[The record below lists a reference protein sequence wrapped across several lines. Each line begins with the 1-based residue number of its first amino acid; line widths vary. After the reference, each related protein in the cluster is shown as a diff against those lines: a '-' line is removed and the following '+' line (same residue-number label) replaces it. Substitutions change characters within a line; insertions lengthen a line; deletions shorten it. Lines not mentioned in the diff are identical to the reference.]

1 MLRAAMRSGLLH
13 IAVIV
18 AAYVGLPHLLEEA
31 PTAENVIVVDMVQ
44 VAEQRNL
51 PNRMIEPEPQ
61 PEPEPEPVKQ
71 EAPKVEPPPP
81 PPPPEAA
88 EAPPPV
94 PAPEPAAEPTPPPEP
109 EIAAPAPAP
118 EPTPEPE
125 PEPLAAEAAPLPAEI
140 DRPIRKPEPPSP
152 LDFEQALK
160 SLEAAASEPPQPRR
174 EPEPEPAPP
183 AAADPIET
191 LLAAADTPFRRD
203 APLSM
208 TEIDNIREQ
217 IRRNWNV
224 PAGARDAQITE
235 VTLRIQLAQ
244 DGTVRRVE
252 VVDQE
257 RMRRDPF
264 FRTMAESAVRAV
276 NKTGR
281 IVNLSPDKYHLW
293 RDMVVTFDP
302 KEMFG

>member
-81 PPPPEAA
+81 PPPEAA

-94 PAPEPAAEPTPPPEP
+94 PAPEPAAAPPPPPEP

-160 SLEAAASEPPQPRR
+160 SLEAAAPEPPQPRR
-174 EPEPEPAPP
+174 EPEPAPP